1 MGFLVGPTAMVVYQ
15 VAGVAAMAV
24 GAGMQYSAAKQAAS
38 DQAAMAKYNYAIQ
51 AQNIRQQQAMAQWS
65 AGMQARQ
72 AEGNAAIARQTAETN
87 ARNLENQAQGQLLR
101 GVEEQRR
108 TREDQLRLAAMQRA
122 RVAKSGVAGG
132 VGSPVEV
139 LAESARYMQLA
150 LNDAWYET
158 NTKRDSLLWDAK
170 MQRYG
175 GDVASAQYGM
185 DAAMAR
191 AEGAL
196 APIRAR
202 MDLRKAGYERLAGL
216 NQAANMKSMAKAQL
230 VSDSMSVLASGLSAY
245 GTASKAAG
253 AAKMPKYTVLKGTGH
268 AVGDRPPGL

>member
-1 MGFLVGPTAMVVYQ
+1 MADPVTWVYVGVM
-15 VAGVAAMAV
+15 AAQAV
-24 GAGMQYSAAKQAAS
+24 GAGMEYKAQKQAAS
-38 DQAAMAKYNYAIQ
+38 DQAAMARYNYAIQ
-51 AQNIRQQQAMAQWS
+51 AQNIRQQQAMAEWS
-65 AGMQARQ
+65 ARMQARQ

-87 ARNLENQAQGQLLR
+87 ARNIENQAQAQLSR

-108 TREDQLRLAAMQRA
+108 TREDQLRLAAIQRA
-122 RVAKSGVAGG
+122 RAAKNGVAGG

-175 GDVASAQYGM
+175 GDVSAAQYNM

-216 NQAANMKSMAKAQL
+216 NQAANMKSMAKAKL
-230 VSDSMSVLASGLSAY
+230 VSKSASLLSQ
-245 GTASKAAG
+245 G
-253 AAKMPKYTVLKGTGH
+253 
-268 AVGDRPPGL
+268 VGMIG